1 MKIYTICWVV
11 LLLSITNTS
20 SYGQSDLP
28 VGVSLYLEK
37 DTTQDIK
44 ATIDLITRFF
54 RAKPFSDEQGAYW
67 LKDDRK
73 YLKYPYLRLLDG
85 MKSPFLGDDY
95 YYKPT
100 IINIVTHNDSV
111 KTVSIGYIHGES
123 NGTTQLNCIQKI
135 VIKNGKIGSFLLN
148 NPSKNVVKE
157 KIGNILF
164 IKERSIKSNQKQI
177 DSLQKFNTFLAKL
190 LHTDTL
196 SFVYV
201 VAQNFAGIQKMR
213 EPLYSFLD
221 DYYDILGGEAEV
233 WNKVLYVG
241 NGSFYYPHELV
252 HLYTYH
258 LFPLT
263 KSPIFDEGL
272 ATYLGGA
279 QSHSLKWHLKKL
291 KAYVVGNKIDLG
303 DFDGLMFTEGITNID
318 YAIGGLICK
327 LTYERK
333 GFTGLK
339 TLFEAGEANE
349 NAYLAIEKVL
359 GVKKQDLN
367 IFLRKELLRY

>member
-1 MKIYTICWVV
+1 MKTYRIFWTF
-11 LLLSITNTS
+11 LLLSATNIV
-20 SYGQSDLP
+20 SYSQSDLP
-28 VGVSLYLEK
+28 IGLSSYLQK
-37 DTTQDIK
+37 DTTADIK
-44 ATIDLITRFF
+44 TTIEVITRFF
-54 RAKPFSDEQGAYW
+54 RAKAFSDEQGAYW

-73 YLKYPYLRLLDG
+73 YLKYPYARLLNS
-85 MKSPFLGDDY
+85 MKSPSMGDDY

-111 KTVSIGYIHGES
+111 KTVSIGYIHGEG
-123 NGTTQLNCIQKI
+123 NGTAQLNCIQK
-135 VIKNGKIGSFLLN
+135 VVVKNAKIGSFLLN
-148 NPSKNVVKE
+148 NPTKNVVKE
-157 KIGNILF
+157 KTGNILF
-164 IKERSIKSNQKQI
+164 IKERGIKSNQKQI
-177 DSLQKFNTFLAKL
+177 DSLQNFNIAVAKL

-201 VAQNFAGIQKMR
+201 VAKNFAGIQKMR

-221 DYYDILGGEAEV
+221 DYNDISGGEAEV

-272 ATYLGGA
+272 ATYLGGSA
-279 QSHSLKWHLKKL
+279 GQNLNWHLKEL
-291 KAYVVGNKIDLG
+291 KKYIITDKIDLG
-303 DFDGLMFTEGITNID
+303 DFDGLVFTEGITNID

-333 GFTGLK
+333 GFAGLK
-339 TLFEAGEANE
+339 ILFEAGETNG
-349 NAYLAIEKVL
+349 NAYQAIEKVL

-367 IFLRKELLRY
+367 AFLRKELQKY